1 MFQNRYMTKGIS
13 SEIPFYLQNLMWIMI
28 ESMEVEK
35 KDYLQIF
42 ELSKTVADGKVFQKI
57 IHRQEQPEYEKSVTV
72 LANEK
77 DIVEKKVY
85 VIDDVSHCTML
96 LAEEY

>member
-13 SEIPFYLQNLMWIMI
+13 SEIPFYLQNLMWIMVD
-28 ESMEVEK
+28 SMEVEK

-42 ELSKTVADGKVFQKI
+42 ELSKIVADGKVFQKI
-57 IHRQEQPEYEKSVTV
+57 THRQEQPEYKKTVTI

>member
-13 SEIPFYLQNLMWIMI
+13 SEIPFYIQSLMWIMI
-28 ESMEVEK
+28 NSMEINK

-42 ELSKTVADGKVFQKI
+42 ELSKTVADGKIFQKI
-57 IHRQEQPEYEKSVTV
+57 IHRQPEYKKSITV

-77 DIVEKKVY
+77 DVIEKKVY
-85 VIDDVSHCTML
+85 VIDDETHCTML

>member
-1 MFQNRYMTKGIS
+1 
-13 SEIPFYLQNLMWIMI
+13 MWLMI
-28 ESMEVEK
+28 ESMEIDK

-42 ELSKTVADGKVFQKI
+42 ELSKAVTDGKVFQKI
-57 IHRQEQPEYEKSVTV
+57 THRQEQPEYEKTVTI

-77 DIVEKKVY
+77 DVVEKKVY

>member
-1 MFQNRYMTKGIS
+1 MKVWK
-13 SEIPFYLQNLMWIMI
+13 LK
-28 ESMEVEK
+28 K

-72 LANEK
+72 LVNEE

>member
-13 SEIPFYLQNLMWIMI
+13 SEVPFYIQNLMWII
-28 ESMEVEK
+28 IDSMEIDK

-42 ELSKTVADGKVFQKI
+42 ELSKVIVKGKVFQKI
-57 IHRQEQPEYEKSVTV
+57 IHRQEQPEYEKIITIP
-72 LANEK
+72 ADEK
-77 DIVEKKVY
+77 SIIEKKVY

>member
-1 MFQNRYMTKGIS
+1 
-13 SEIPFYLQNLMWIMI
+13 MWIMI
-28 ESMEVEK
+28 ESMEIEE

-42 ELSKTVADGKVFQKI
+42 ELSKVVADGKVFQKI
-57 IHRQEQPEYEKSVTV
+57 IHRQEQPEYKKSVTV
-72 LANEK
+72 LANEE

>member
-42 ELSKTVADGKVFQKI
+42 ELSKTVADGKIFQKI

>member
-13 SEIPFYLQNLMWIMI
+13 SEIPFYLQNVMWIMI
-28 ESMEVEK
+28 ESMEIEK

-57 IHRQEQPEYEKSVTV
+57 IHRQEQPEYEKSVTILV
-72 LANEK
+72 NEE
-77 DIVEKKVY
+77 DIVKKKVY
-85 VIDDVSHCTML
+85 VIDDVSHCIML

>member
-1 MFQNRYMTKGIS
+1 
-13 SEIPFYLQNLMWIMI
+13 MI
-28 ESMEVEK
+28 DRMETDK

-42 ELSKTVADGKVFQKI
+42 ELSKAVADGKVFQKI

-72 LANEK
+72 LANEEN
-77 DIVEKKVY
+77 IVEKKVY

-96 LAEEY
+96 LVEEY

>member
-13 SEIPFYLQNLMWIMI
+13 SEIPFYLQNMMWIMI
-28 ESMEVEK
+28 ESMEIEK

-77 DIVEKKVY
+77 DIVEKKV
-85 VIDDVSHCTML
+85 
-96 LAEEY
+96 

>member
-1 MFQNRYMTKGIS
+1 MTKGIS
-13 SEIPFYLQNLMWIMI
+13 SEIPFYLQNVMWIMI
-28 ESMEVEK
+28 ESMEIEK

-42 ELSKTVADGKVFQKI
+42 ELSKTVADGKIFQKI

-72 LANEK
+72 LVNEE

>member
-13 SEIPFYLQNLMWIMI
+13 SEIPFYLQNLMWLMI
-28 ESMEVEK
+28 DNMEIDE
-35 KDYLQIF
+35 KDYLQVF
-42 ELSKTVADGKVFQKI
+42 ELSKVVVNEKVFQKI
-57 IHRQEQPEYEKSVTV
+57 THRQEQPEYKKSLTILV
-72 LANEK
+72 NEK
-77 DIVEKKVY
+77 DVVTKKVF

>member
-13 SEIPFYLQNLMWIMI
+13 SEIPFYIQSLMWIMI
-28 ESMEVEK
+28 NSMEINK

-42 ELSKTVADGKVFQKI
+42 ELSKTVADGKIFQKI
-57 IHRQEQPEYEKSVTV
+57 IHRQEQPEYKKSITV

-77 DIVEKKVY
+77 DVIEKKVY
-85 VIDDVSHCTML
+85 VIDDETHCTML

>member
-1 MFQNRYMTKGIS
+1 
-13 SEIPFYLQNLMWIMI
+13 MI
-28 ESMEVEK
+28 EAMETDK

-42 ELSKTVADGKVFQKI
+42 ELSKAVTDGKVFQKI
-57 IHRQEQPEYEKSVTV
+57 THRQEQPEYEKSVAI

-77 DIVEKKVY
+77 DVIEKKVC
-85 VIDDVSHCTML
+85 VIDDETHCTML

>member
-1 MFQNRYMTKGIS
+1 MFQNRCMTKGIS
-13 SEIPFYLQNLMWIMI
+13 SEIPFYLQNVMWIMI
-28 ESMEVEK
+28 ESMEVEE

-42 ELSKTVADGKVFQKI
+42 ELSKEVANGKVFQKI
-57 IHRQEQPEYEKSVTV
+57 IHRQEQSEYEKSVTV
-72 LANEK
+72 LANEE

-96 LAEEY
+96 LAEKY

>member
-28 ESMEVEK
+28 ETMETDK

-42 ELSKTVADGKVFQKI
+42 ELSKVVVNGKVFQKI
-57 IHRQEQPEYEKSVTV
+57 IHRQEQPEYEKSLTI
-72 LANEK
+72 LANE
-77 DIVEKKVY
+77 DDTVTKKVY
-85 VIDDVSHCTML
+85 VIDDETHCTML

>member
-1 MFQNRYMTKGIS
+1 MFQNRYMTRGIS
-13 SEIPFYLQNLMWIMI
+13 SEIPFYLQNVMWLMI
-28 ESMEVEK
+28 ESMEIEK

-72 LANEK
+72 LVNEE

-85 VIDDVSHCTML
+85 VIADVSHCTML

>member
-13 SEIPFYLQNLMWIMI
+13 SEIPFYLQNVMWLMI
-28 ESMEVEK
+28 ESMEIEK

-72 LANEK
+72 LVNEE

-85 VIDDVSHCTML
+85 IIDDVSYCTML

>member
-13 SEIPFYLQNLMWIMI
+13 SEIPFSLQNLMWLMI
-28 ESMEVEK
+28 ESMEIEE

-42 ELSKTVADGKVFQKI
+42 ELSKAVTDGKVFQKI
-57 IHRQEQPEYEKSVTV
+57 THRQEQPEYEKTVTI

-77 DIVEKKVY
+77 DVVEKKVY

>member
-1 MFQNRYMTKGIS
+1 MFQNRYMTNGIS
-13 SEIPFYLQNLMWIMI
+13 SEIPFSLQNLMWLMI
-28 ESMEVEK
+28 ESMEIDK

-42 ELSKTVADGKVFQKI
+42 ELSKAVTDGKVFQKI
-57 IHRQEQPEYEKSVTV
+57 THRQEQPGYEKSITI
-72 LANEK
+72 LADEK
-77 DIVEKKVY
+77 DVVEKKVY

>member
-1 MFQNRYMTKGIS
+1 MFQNRYMTRGIS
-13 SEIPFYLQNLMWIMI
+13 SEIPFYLQNVMWLMI
-28 ESMEVEK
+28 ESMEIEK

-72 LANEK
+72 LVNEE

>member
-13 SEIPFYLQNLMWIMI
+13 SEIPFSLQNLMWLMI
-28 ESMEVEK
+28 ESMEIDK

-42 ELSKTVADGKVFQKI
+42 ELSKAVTDGKVFQKI
-57 IHRQEQPEYEKSVTV
+57 THRQEQPEYEKTVTI

-77 DIVEKKVY
+77 DVVEKKVY

>member
-13 SEIPFYLQNLMWIMI
+13 SEIPLYLQNVMWIMI
-28 ESMEVEK
+28 ESMEIEK

-57 IHRQEQPEYEKSVTV
+57 IHRQEQPKYEKSVTV
-72 LANEK
+72 LANEE

>member
-28 ESMEVEK
+28 DRMETDK

-42 ELSKTVADGKVFQKI
+42 ELSKAVADGKVFQKI

-72 LANEK
+72 LANEEN
-77 DIVEKKVY
+77 IVEKKVY

-96 LAEEY
+96 LVEEY

>member
-13 SEIPFYLQNLMWIMI
+13 SEIPFYIQSLMWSMI
-28 ESMEVEK
+28 DGMEINK

-42 ELSKTVADGKVFQKI
+42 ELSKTVTDGKVFQKI
-57 IHRQEQPEYEKSVTV
+57 THRQEQPEYEKSVAI

-77 DIVEKKVY
+77 DVIEKKVY
-85 VIDDVSHCTML
+85 VINDETHCTML

>member
-13 SEIPFYLQNLMWIMI
+13 SEIPFYLQNLMWFMI
-28 ESMEVEK
+28 ETMETDK

-42 ELSKTVADGKVFQKI
+42 ELSRAVVNGKVFQKI
-57 IHRQEQPEYEKSVTV
+57 IHRQEQPEYKKSLTI
-72 LANEK
+72 LANEN
-77 DIVEKKVY
+77 DVVTKKVY
-85 VIDDVSHCTML
+85 VIDDKTHCTML

>member
-28 ESMEVEK
+28 ETMETDK

-57 IHRQEQPEYEKSVTV
+57 THRQEQPEYKKSVTV
-72 LANEK
+72 LADEK
-77 DIVEKKVY
+77 DVIEKKVY
-85 VIDDVSHCTML
+85 VIDNETNCTML

>member
-13 SEIPFYLQNLMWIMI
+13 SEIPFYLQNMMWIMI
-28 ESMEVEK
+28 ESMEIEK

>member
-13 SEIPFYLQNLMWIMI
+13 SEVPFYLQNLMWIMI
-28 ESMEVEK
+28 DSMEIRE

-42 ELSKTVADGKVFQKI
+42 ELSKVIVNEKVFQKI
-57 IHRQEQPEYEKSVTV
+57 THRQEQPEYKKTVTIPADEK
-72 LANEK
+72 
-77 DIVEKKVY
+77 IVIEKKVY